1 MRETKIYK
9 LLACFDKYEINKCRK
24 LLKSPYFNGDE
35 TLVVFFDLL
44 AEDINSNKPKKL
56 DKASIWQHLNPDKPF
71 NDTRF
76 RKYSSDLLKLVM
88 QYLAQ
93 SSFDNNM
100 LEKLAALTRTI
111 KDKKIRALYD
121 TLIHKMEEVLGK
133 KEKESAEY
141 FQFIYQIEE
150 HKFDLDYDEINR
162 NIEPTYEKI
171 SYQLDQFYLASKL
184 LLYLKATSWKKFV
197 SEKYDFDLAFIEE
210 IIASF
215 KNPDFYERSSMLV
228 KMYFHAAQI
237 ARERDSFENYK
248 TLKNLLLT
256 HNQLISTRE
265 AYSFYQY
272 ILNYCT
278 INLNQGKLAFAEEL
292 FNVYADMIATNY
304 ILDEGVISPYNFKNI
319 VNLSARL
326 EKYDWAEKFVHNYVQ
341 YLPAETAD
349 NAKTFNLATLYY
361 YKRDYG
367 RVIELLRD
375 VEYED
380 ITYNLG
386 AKNLL
391 IYVYYETDEID
402 ALYPLLDS
410 FRVYLDRKKEIPEQ
424 RKNNFKNLIRFV
436 KKLLKIIPGDKK
448 ALVKLQEELTATP
461 NVDKRWLMEKL
472 EELKG

>member
-24 LLKSPYFNGDE
+24 LLKSPYFNSDE

-44 AEDINSNKPKKL
+44 AQDINSNKPNKL
-56 DKASIWQHLNPDKPF
+56 DKASIWQHLNPGKPF

-93 SSFDNNM
+93 SSFENNL
-100 LEKLAALTRTI
+100 LEKLAALTKTA
-111 KDKKIRALYD
+111 KDKKIRVLYD
-121 TLIHKMEEVLGK
+121 TLIRKMEEVLEK

-162 NIEPTYEKI
+162 NLEPTYEKI

-184 LLYLKATSWKKFV
+184 LLYLKATSWKKLV

-210 IIASF
+210 IISSF
-215 KNPDFYERSSMLV
+215 KNPDFYERASMLV
-228 KMYFHAAQI
+228 KMYFHAAQM
-237 ARERDSFENYK
+237 ARERDSFEHYK

-256 HNQLISTRE
+256 QNQLISTRE

-278 INLNQGKLAFAEEL
+278 INLNQGKPAFAEEL
-292 FNVYADMIATNY
+292 FNVYVDMIATNY

-326 EKYDWAEKFVHNYVQ
+326 EKYDWAEKFVHHYVQ

-361 YKRDYG
+361 YKKDYG

-436 KKLLKIIPGDKK
+436 KKLLKTIPGDKK
-448 ALVKLQEELTATP
+448 GLVKLQEELAATP

>member
-1 MRETKIYK
+1 MKETKIYK

-24 LLKSPYFNGDE
+24 LLKSPYFNSDE

-44 AEDINSNKPKKL
+44 VEDIHTNKSKKL
-56 DKASIWQHLNPDKPF
+56 EKTFIWQHLNSDKPF

-93 SSFDNNM
+93 SSFENNT
-100 LEKLAALTRTI
+100 LEKLAALAKTA
-111 KDKKIRALYD
+111 KDKKIRVLYD
-121 TLIHKMEEVLGK
+121 TLIHKMEEVLEK
-133 KEKESAEY
+133 KDKESAEY

-184 LLYLKATSWKKFV
+184 LLYLKATSWKNLV
-197 SEKYDFDLAFIEE
+197 SGKYDFNLAFIDE
-210 IIASF
+210 IIAAL
-215 KNPDFYERSSMLV
+215 KNPSFYEQASMLV

-237 ARERDSFENYK
+237 TREKDSFENYK
-248 TLKNLLLT
+248 TLKELLLT
-256 HNQLISTRE
+256 YNELISARE
-265 AYSFYQY
+265 AYYFYQY

-278 INLNQGKLAFAEEL
+278 INLNQGKPAFAEEL
-292 FNVYADMIATNY
+292 FSVYVDMIQTNY

-319 VNLSARL
+319 VTLSARL
-326 EKYDWAEKFVHNYVQ
+326 EKYDWAEKFVHNYVK

-361 YKRDYG
+361 YKKDYG

-391 IYVYYETDEID
+391 IYVYYETDEVD

-410 FRVYLDRKKEIPEQ
+410 FRVYLDRKKEIPDQ

-436 KKLLKIIPGDKK
+436 KKLLKTIPGDKK
-448 ALVKLQEELTATP
+448 ALEKLKEELVATP
-461 NVDKRWLMEKL
+461 NVDKRWLMEKI
-472 EELKG
+472 EELRG